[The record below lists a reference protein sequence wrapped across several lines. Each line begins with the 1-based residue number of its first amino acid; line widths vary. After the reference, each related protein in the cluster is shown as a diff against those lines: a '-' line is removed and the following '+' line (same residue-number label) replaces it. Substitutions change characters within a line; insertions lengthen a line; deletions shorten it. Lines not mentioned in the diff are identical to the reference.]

1 MWLDKVKELQKK
13 TGTTKKYLA
22 ENMHRSERTIARFLS
37 GEADIGID
45 DLQKMVALMGGSL
58 DDILDESDF
67 KLPTPEVEALK
78 RENAA
83 LSTTIEEMKANEMLL
98 QAEIAVLKD
107 KIVSLTAENDILRI
121 KLEYEQKITSLH
133 NYYNKFGS
141 SN

>member
-1 MWLDKVKELQKK
+1 MWLDKLKELRKK
-13 TGTTKKYLA
+13 SGVTNKYLA
-22 ENMHRSERTIARFLS
+22 ENMHRSERTIGRFFS
-37 GEADIGID
+37 GEADLGID
-45 DLQKMVALMGGSL
+45 ELQKMVALMGGSL
-58 DDILDESDF
+58 DDVLDESDF

-78 RENAA
+78 KEIAS

-141 SN
+141 GN